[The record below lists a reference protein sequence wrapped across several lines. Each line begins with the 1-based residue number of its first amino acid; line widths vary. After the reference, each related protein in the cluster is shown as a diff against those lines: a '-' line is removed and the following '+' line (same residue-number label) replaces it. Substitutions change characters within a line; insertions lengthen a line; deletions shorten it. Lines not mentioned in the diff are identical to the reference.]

1 MAREHFTFRRD
12 WVDGWEDM
20 SAAERLEYIEAIVR
34 YGLTGKRK
42 AMSHYVRGR
51 MVAVMR
57 DVDEQVKREDAFIEQ
72 QRLNGSKKWH
82 KEKKRCQPQPM
93 PNLPRHAMAE
103 NPHNKETRVPAHPHA
118 YTASTIQLNTN
129 VQQPHNKETRVPAH
143 PHAYTV
149 PNLPRHAMAENPH
162 NKETRVPAHP
172 HAYTDGVSIPLR
184 SIDTNLSSSSSSFP
198 LRRGVAATGGG
209 GGFSS
214 IIDQWNSAIK
224 AAGSPIRT
232 ICSVTPGTKRHTLV
246 LGLVQ
251 QYGEDG
257 VREAI
262 GRLLACGYTNGGS
275 NIGWLPTFDWFVQPD
290 NFVKVLEGNFREL
303 RAAQPATTKPASA
316 PKPAPPPQLPA
327 PPASSEDKE
336 AFVRVKERLRRT
348 QGEAFVRK
356 WLDCCRLWVRDG
368 NRVSIA
374 CPSGYVAE
382 ELRQKHAG
390 AILQAARAEWG
401 KSTDVWLD
409 VVRGIETT
417 ETE

>member
-1 MAREHFTFRRD
+1 
-12 WVDGWEDM
+12 M

-57 DVDEQVKREDAFIEQ
+57 DVDAEIKREDAFIAR
-72 QRLNGSKKWH
+72 QRLNGRKKWH
-82 KEKKRCQPQPM
+82 KEEMSTSTDAKPATACQPM

-103 NPHNKETRVPAHPHA
+103 NPHNKETRVPAH
-118 YTASTIQLNTN
+118 S
-129 VQQPHNKETRVPAH
+129 
-143 PHAYTV
+143 
-149 PNLPRHAMAENPH
+149 
-162 NKETRVPAHP
+162 

-184 SIDTNLSSSSSSFP
+184 SIDTSIVDVVVSGL
-198 LRRGVAATGGG
+198 AAANNDNNDV
-209 GGFSS
+209 FSVL
-214 IIDQWNSAIK
+214 IDKWNAAVK
-224 AAGSPIRT
+224 ASHSKMRTIRT
-232 ICSVTPGTKRHTLV
+232 IAPGSKRHRDVEEILR
-246 LGLVQ
+246 L
-251 QYGEDG
+251 YG
-257 VREAI
+257 VRDVLDAIEAAAASEYI
-262 GRLLACGYTNGGS
+262 NGRNNL
-275 NIGWLPTFDWFVQPD
+275 GWVATFDWFVQPD
-290 NFVKVLEGNFREL
+290 NFAKVLEGNFREL